1 MNITLIARAQRSGGA
16 KGGADGGREGSL
28 RALATQICDL
38 CFLLA
43 FGTEKHSHT
52 HKTVQTFYASFV
64 VCFKKLNPLL
74 LKAKAKA
81 KAKAKEVAL

>member
-16 KGGADGGREGSL
+16 KGGADGGRQGSL

-52 HKTVQTFYASFV
+52 HTYKTGQTFYASFV

-74 LKAKAKA
+74 LKAEV